1 MNRFYGL
8 DLGDAESAVSRLNA
22 QDQTTPEMLPVKD
35 QKSFITAYAR
45 TMGGE
50 LLIGEEACY
59 ASDVTARRLRFKSRF
74 LTDPDAERDIQAF
87 AAGILGELYGNG
99 DLVQNE
105 DCCFYIGCP
114 AGWNKN
120 VRERYREIFE
130 RVGFPPVKIIS
141 ESRAALISA
150 VHSKHLQLSY
160 DILSKPVL
168 VVDIGSSTT
177 DFAYIAGGHEVEL
190 KTGGEVMLG
199 GGVMDEMLL
208 DICVENSRQRDKL
221 ERTFAESDPWKTYC
235 EFAARRLKE
244 QYFADEA
251 YWADHACTKTVTVL
265 YHGRSKLNMQ
275 MDAAI
280 AHRLLEGASSHLGG
294 RSFRQVFTE
303 SLKTAR
309 QGAAEG
315 LPELIFLTGGV
326 SKIPAIAAWC
336 REVFPEA
343 VVITAA
349 EPEFSVSRGLAWC
362 GKTDEELQLFK
373 KDIEELRSSS
383 VVEDI
388 VRAHID
394 ELYKKA
400 VDTLVEPI
408 LENAALPV
416 FDRFRNGEIERLS
429 DIDAVLQ
436 KEIEKYLRS
445 DEVGELLV
453 RPVTAWMKPVS
464 SEIEKHTV
472 PICIRHN
479 VPYQAMSLTSYLSYQ
494 EIQIQLDAKKVF
506 AVEEMTWLMNTIVS
520 VLIGLLCGGGGI
532 ALISSG
538 ITGILSGA
546 AISLLVLLLG
556 KKAIQK
562 AFLDAKIPK
571 PIRKLIPKGYFKGR
585 IHTITKE
592 VKEKLMATLE
602 TDKND
607 EITERLGREIS
618 EQIDSFLTRMA
629 EVVEI
634 PLG

>member
-22 QDQTTPEMLPVKD
+22 NDQTTPEILPVKD

-45 TMGGE
+45 TTGGE
-50 LLIGEEACY
+50 LLIGESACY

-74 LTDPDAERDIQAF
+74 LTDPDAERDVQAF
-87 AAGILGELYGNG
+87 AAGVLGELYGNG
-99 DLVQNE
+99 NLVQNE

-130 RVGFPPVKIIS
+130 RVGYPPVKIIS
-141 ESRAALISA
+141 ESRAALVSA

-177 DFAYIAGGHEVEL
+177 DFAYIAGGREVEL
-190 KTGGEVMLG
+190 KTGGEVVLG
-199 GGVMDEMLL
+199 GGIMDEMLL

-221 ERTFAESDPWKTYC
+221 ERVFAESDPWRTYC

-244 QYFADEA
+244 QYFSDEE
-251 YWADHACTKTVTVL
+251 YWTDHECSKTVTVL
-265 YHGRSKLNMQ
+265 YHGRSKLNMRI
-275 MDAAI
+275 DSEI
-280 AHRLLEGASSHLGG
+280 AHRLLEGASSYLGG

-309 QGAAEG
+309 QSAAEG
-315 LPELIFLTGGV
+315 VPELIFLTGGV
-326 SKIPAIAAWC
+326 SRIPAVAEWC
-336 REVFPEA
+336 REAFPEA
-343 VVITAA
+343 VVINAA

-362 GKTDEELQLFK
+362 GKTDEELRLFK
-373 KDIEELRSSS
+373 ADIDELRSSS

-388 VRAHID
+388 VRDHID

-416 FDRFRNGEIERLS
+416 FDRWRSGEIERLS

-453 RPVTAWMKPVS
+453 RPVSAWMKPVS
-464 SEIEKHTV
+464 SEIEKHTI

-520 VLIGLLCGGGGI
+520 VLIGLLCGGGGV

-546 AISLLVLLLG
+546 AISLLVLFLG

-571 PIRKLIPKGYFKGR
+571 PIRKLIPRGYFAGR
-585 IHTITKE
+585 IHTITQE
-592 VKEKLMATLE
+592 IKEKLMATLE

-618 EQIDSFLTRMA
+618 EQIDGFLTRMA